1 MSTYYGLL
9 RQRGPFRETKQD
21 LKHVF
26 EKDKDWMGGGVPV
39 GGTAHIGHAFWEST
53 MNPAQKAPAFYTLP
67 SGERIVGRLP
77 RFIEHKSNKYGNI
90 ISTSV
95 GTLKRDQTANE
106 LIPDNNGGRMH
117 NGKIQVRDIFYDAAN
132 TFSDEVVQMDLEIPA
147 LGNVAANQFLPL
159 QSADELSRQEVLPP
173 ATLEKKVKR
182 IGERLE
188 KAGEFSD
195 KRGKIMTDLEM
206 DEFTDRHGKLLPQWE
221 FNEHGLIV
229 PKTMIELEP
238 TIPSHPPLDNFA
250 PPAYTEFDNPGG
262 VPPSENFGGAND
274 VTTVLT
280 PANNAQG
287 SITKKPS
294 LRPLPT
300 VTDPHATIT
309 PPIGEIFKGTIG
321 NDQAINNNEKTN
333 KMAQIIAADP
343 YTLPTTRSDTVIV
356 DNRPKRVPRP
366 KPYNSSTRITGKRAT
381 ETFEELQEE
390 RRPSLT
396 EIEIER
402 KRMATKTL
410 GGELKSTRT
419 GIKITNPG
427 TFHPETIVRF
437 KPKPAAKPR
446 DQTAIEGAA
455 LPLLRA
461 KRKGSE
467 LQSTPKVTRVGKKP
481 ASLAKSL
488 NKGKAPVRKST
499 RTKK

>member
-53 MNPAQKAPAFYTLP
+53 MNPPQQAPAFYTLP
-67 SGERIVGRLP
+67 AGERIVGRLP

-117 NGKIQVRDIFYDAAN
+117 NGKIQVRDIFYNAN
-132 TFSDEVVQMDLEIPA
+132 ETFSDEVVEMDLDIPA
-147 LGNVAANQFLPL
+147 HGNVAANQFLPL

-188 KAGEFSD
+188 KAGSD
-195 KRGKIMTDLEM
+195 KRVK
-206 DEFTDRHGKLLPQWE
+206 
-221 FNEHGLIV
+221 
-229 PKTMIELEP
+229 P
-238 TIPSHPPLDNFA
+238 TIPSNPPLDNFA
-250 PPAYTEFDNPGG
+250 PPANTNAG

-294 LRPLPT
+294 VRPLPT
-300 VTDPHATIT
+300 VTDPHAKIT
-309 PPIGEIFKGTIG
+309 PPIGEIFKGTVG
-321 NDQAINNNEKTN
+321 NDKAINNNEKTD

-343 YTLPTTRSDTVIV
+343 YTLPTTRSDTIIV
-356 DNRPKRVPRP
+356 DNRPRSVPRP

-390 RRPSLT
+390 RRPSLSK
-396 EIEIER
+396 IEIER
-402 KRMATKTL
+402 KRKATEPL
-410 GGELKSTRT
+410 GGKLKSMRT
-419 GIKITNPG
+419 G
-427 TFHPETIVRF
+427 
-437 KPKPAAKPR
+437 AKPR
-446 DQTAIEGAA
+446 AQAAIEGAA

-461 KRKGSE
+461 KRKGSVLE
-467 LQSTPKVTRVGKKP
+467 STPKVTRVGKKP

-488 NKGKAPVRKST
+488 NKEKAPVRKST
-499 RTKK
+499 RTKKV